1 MGWGRKGGYWGQNLV
16 GEGRGAMQER
26 AGAGI
31 DVVAAV
37 EALPPLP
44 AVALRV
50 IQVAQ
55 DPKASASDLAL
66 VISADPGLSSRI
78 LRVVNSAAYRRM
90 REITSVQQA
99 LVTLGFVQARNLAI
113 SGAIAGAY
121 APDALNALFRIE
133 VFWRHSIAV
142 AFRAAEYAGEGRRVD
157 VPSAF
162 TAGIVHNMGRLA
174 LFYSDPA
181 LVDQAVARALAE
193 DRSLED
199 VEAELGFDHAAIGE
213 RLARKWKLPEGICE
227 AIGRHHELLDSNQ
240 TLAGCVAM
248 ADRYVVGNGLLP
260 GYICPPAP
268 GTERLPT
275 PPFAA
280 LMKQVDALMELVT
293 GEPVGVRAA

>member
-1 MGWGRKGGYWGQNLV
+1 MGEPGAQNATV
-16 GEGRGAMQER
+16 
-26 AGAGI
+26 

-50 IQVAQ
+50 MQVAQ

-66 VISADPGLSSRI
+66 VVSSDPGLSSRI

-99 LVTLGFVQARNLAI
+99 LVTIGFVQARNLAI

-121 APDALNALFRIE
+121 APDALNALFRVE
-133 VFWRHSIAV
+133 TFWRHSIAV
-142 AFRAAEYAGEGRRVD
+142 AFKAAEYAGRGRRVD

-174 LFYSDPA
+174 LYYKDPA
-181 LVDQAVARALAE
+181 LVDQAVARAVAE
-193 DRSLED
+193 DRTLE
-199 VEAELGFDHAAIGE
+199 EIELNELGFDHAAAGAL
-213 RLARKWKLPEGICE
+213 LARKWKLPEPICE
-227 AIGRHHELLDSNQ
+227 AIGRHHEPLETDQ

-260 GYICPPAP
+260 GYVVPPAV
-268 GTERLPT
+268 GTRPEPT
-275 PPFAA
+275 PEFAG
-280 LMKQVDALMELVT
+280 LMRQVQALMELVT
-293 GEPVGVRAA
+293 GNPVGVRAA

>member
-1 MGWGRKGGYWGQNLV
+1 MPEARQ
-16 GEGRGAMQER
+16 
-26 AGAGI
+26 AGV
-31 DVVAAV
+31 DVVAAI

-50 IQVAQ
+50 MQVAQ

-66 VISADPGLSSRI
+66 VVSADPGLSSRI

-90 REITSVQQA
+90 REVTSVQQA

-113 SGAIAGAY
+113 SGAIAGSY

-133 VFWRHSIAV
+133 TFWRHSIAV
-142 AFRAAEYAGEGRRVD
+142 AFKAAELAGQGRRVD

-174 LFYSDPA
+174 LFYRDPA
-181 LVDQAVARALAE
+181 LVDQAVARTMAE
-193 DRSLED
+193 GRTLEE
-199 VEAELGFDHAAIGE
+199 VEAELGFDHAAAGE
-213 RLARKWKLPEGICE
+213 LLARKWKLPEAICE
-227 AIGRHHELLDSNQ
+227 AIGRHHEPLETNQ

-248 ADRYVVGNGLLP
+248 ADRYVVENGLLP
-260 GYICPPAP
+260 GYVLPPELGTVRVPAP
-268 GTERLPT
+268 E
-275 PPFAA
+275 FAQ

-293 GEPVGVRAA
+293 GQPVGVRAA